1 MKRQWWNIWKIIWR
15 VPFQS
20 LFNIGWFK
28 SLLSTIISCFA
39 NGLFKNLLH
48 WFSLKKLEYG
58 SRFSRIFVIFAQL
71 KLINLKIFNFWVRD
85 ENSIDVLKIFI
96 EILNSMKSIKSEDS
110 FSYQYLRH
118 FYLLSTALQ
127 ALQNALYNKI
137 SIEKPLMQI
146 YNYLGQ

>member
-1 MKRQWWNIWKIIWR
+1 
-15 VPFQS
+15 
-20 LFNIGWFK
+20 
-28 SLLSTIISCFA
+28 
-39 NGLFKNLLH
+39 
-48 WFSLKKLEYG
+48 
-58 SRFSRIFVIFAQL
+58 
-71 KLINLKIFNFWVRD
+71 
-85 ENSIDVLKIFI
+85 
-96 EILNSMKSIKSEDS
+96 MKSIKSEDS